1 MTDRSAPDRPR
12 IGGPAP
18 ERIELPGLRWRSV
31 CRLCDSDRLDFAFA
45 LTPTPPANALV
56 PAEALEAHETAYPLD
71 VYVCAECGHT
81 QLLGI
86 VDPTV
91 LFSHYPYVS
100 ATSAV
105 FVDHLR
111 DYAADVVTRH
121 AVPLGALV
129 VEVGSNDGTFLR
141 AFEQH
146 GMRVLGIDPAE
157 NIAAEANAAGVPT
170 LNAFFTPDL
179 AARVRA
185 EHGPASVVVANNV
198 FAHIDDLHAV
208 FEGVRALL
216 APDGLVAF
224 EVGYFVDVAGGT
236 LFDTIYHEHVSYHT
250 VRPLIPF
257 LARHGLELFDV
268 HRNLS
273 QGGTIRVFAQP
284 QGAAR
289 PVAPAVA
296 ELCALEERELGARA
310 LDGTMRLGER
320 IEVARET
327 LTALLADLRA
337 QGRRVAGYGAP
348 AKATTLMYHFGLDQQ
363 AIPYVVDDNP
373 RKQGLYTPGLH
384 VPIVSGDALRAPD
397 APEYLLILA
406 WNFAEPIMR
415 NNQWF
420 ADAGGHWIVP
430 LPRVQVV

>member
-1 MTDRSAPDRPR
+1 VTDRPR
-12 IGGPAP
+12 VGGPAP
-18 ERIELPGLRWRSV
+18 ERIELPGLRWRTV
-31 CRLCDSDRLDFAFA
+31 CRLCDSPRLDFAFA
-45 LTPTPPANALV
+45 LTPTPPANSLV
-56 PAEALEAHETAYPLD
+56 PADQLEAHETTYPLD
-71 VYVCAECGHT
+71 VYVCADCGHT
-81 QLLGI
+81 QLLAI
-86 VDPTV
+86 VDPAV

-100 ATSAV
+100 ATSSV

-111 DYAADVVTRH
+111 DYAADVVTRLDI
-121 AVPLGALV
+121 PREALV

-141 AFEQH
+141 WFQGH

-157 NIAAEANAAGVPT
+157 NIAAEANAAGIPT

-185 EHGPASVVVANNV
+185 EHGPAAVLVANNV

-216 APDGLVAF
+216 APDGVVAF

-268 HRNLS
+268 QRNLS

-284 QGAAR
+284 QGAGR
-289 PVAPAVA
+289 PVTAAVA

-310 LDGTMRLGER
+310 LEGTMRLGER

-327 LTALLADLRA
+327 LTTLLADLHA

-348 AKATTLMYHFGLDQQ
+348 AKATTLMYHFGLGRES
-363 AIPYVVDDNP
+363 IPYVVDDNP
-373 RKQGLYTPGLH
+373 RKQGLFTPGLH
-384 VPIVSGDALRAPD
+384 VPIVSAEALQGDE

-406 WNFAEPIMR
+406 WNFADPIMR
-415 NNQWF
+415 NNHAF
-420 ADAGGHWIVP
+420 ADAGGRWIVP
-430 LPRVQVV
+430 LPRVRVV